1 MDQIRKRAETSLF
14 FLRLDHR
21 IEQLRCLLRYVS
33 RSDERAVR
41 EVYQSVFHRPLDL
54 DAPQTLN
61 EKLQWLK
68 LYDHKAEYTVFG
80 DKYAVRDYIA
90 RHFGEELLV
99 PLLFSTTSWR
109 DIRKENIP
117 DVPCI
122 VKASHDSGH
131 NLIIRDKEAVDYP
144 RLRENC
150 RYWLHTNYYHVWRE
164 WHYKDIRP
172 RRILIEKLL
181 LTRAGKIPNDYKLHF
196 IDGQF
201 QFIYVSFDRQGVN
214 DRCIYDSNWNRL
226 PFVWVP
232 GGSYRPGMN
241 TAEVPRPASFDEMLR
256 IGREVARGMH
266 YVRVDFYDVDGKLY
280 MGEITL
286 SHGSGFDSFFP
297 AEYDRIYGAKMDLAE
312 ELPGKQ

>member
-122 VKASHDSGH
+122 V
-131 NLIIRDKEAVDYP
+131 
-144 RLRENC
+144 
-150 RYWLHTNYYHVWRE
+150 
-164 WHYKDIRP
+164 
-172 RRILIEKLL
+172 
-181 LTRAGKIPNDYKLHF
+181 
-196 IDGQF
+196 
-201 QFIYVSFDRQGVN
+201 
-214 DRCIYDSNWNRL
+214 
-226 PFVWVP
+226 
-232 GGSYRPGMN
+232 
-241 TAEVPRPASFDEMLR
+241 RPATTA
-256 IGREVARGMH
+256 G
-266 YVRVDFYDVDGKLY
+266 
-280 MGEITL
+280 TT
-286 SHGSGFDSFFP
+286 
-297 AEYDRIYGAKMDLAE
+297 
-312 ELPGKQ
+312 

>member
-1 MDQIRKRAETSLF
+1 MHQIKKRAETSLF
-14 FLRLDHR
+14 FLRLDNR
-21 IEQLRCLLRYVS
+21 IGQFRCWLRFVS

-41 EVYQSVFHRPLDL
+41 QVYESIFQRPLNL
-54 DAPQTLN
+54 AAPETLN

-68 LYDHKAEYTVFG
+68 LYDHQPLYTVFG
-80 DKYAVRDYIA
+80 DKFAVRDYIA
-90 RHFGEELLV
+90 QHFGPDLLV
-99 PLLFSTTSWR
+99 PLLFSSASWR
-109 DIRKENIP
+109 DIRKEIIP

-131 NLIIRDKEAVDYP
+131 NLIIRDKETVDYR

-164 WHYKDIRP
+164 WQYKDIKP
-172 RRILIEKLL
+172 RRILIEQLL
-181 LTRAGKIPNDYKLHF
+181 LTRAGTIPNDYKLHF
-196 IDGQF
+196 IDGEF

-214 DRCIYDSNWNRL
+214 DRCIYDIEWKRM

-232 GGSYRPGMN
+232 GRSYRPEMN
-241 TAEVPRPASFDEMLR
+241 TADVPCPATFPEMLR
-256 IGREVARGMH
+256 IGKEVARGLH

-297 AEYDRIYGAKMDLAE
+297 AEFDWIYGAKMNLEAE
-312 ELPGKQ
+312 TVNR